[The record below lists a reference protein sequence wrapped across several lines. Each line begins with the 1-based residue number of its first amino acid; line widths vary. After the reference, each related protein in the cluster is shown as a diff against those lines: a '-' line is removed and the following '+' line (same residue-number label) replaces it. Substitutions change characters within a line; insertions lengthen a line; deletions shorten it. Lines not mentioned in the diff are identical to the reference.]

1 MAIFNS
7 YVKLPEGIFVPLCD
21 VRHNYVK
28 GPKGKPCH
36 SVPQLSSSPG
46 WPIEEHLQDL
56 GKQAEYLALWLDC
69 DRHLSCLS
77 RVWASANFA
86 WCFNSAEVNG
96 PNYMILYVVII
107 VSGFLWSFRM
117 AMNIPSFMMHQL
129 KMAIPSIIYRSLHI
143 DDSLFMPCCITDIL
157 EQASPIHW
165 LRFSPRRGDGCGTGM
180 DDYDGI

>member
-1 MAIFNS
+1 MPQCATAFQLTWMADR
-7 YVKLPEGIFVPLCD
+7 GT
-21 VRHNYVK
+21 
-28 GPKGKPCH
+28 
-36 SVPQLSSSPG
+36 SPR
-46 WPIEEHLQDL
+46 L
-56 GKQAEYLALWLDC
+56 GKTGGIPGSMAGLWPPLE
-69 DRHLSCLS
+69 LFEQGLG

-165 LRFSPRRGDGCGTGM
+165 LRFSPRGGDGCGTGM